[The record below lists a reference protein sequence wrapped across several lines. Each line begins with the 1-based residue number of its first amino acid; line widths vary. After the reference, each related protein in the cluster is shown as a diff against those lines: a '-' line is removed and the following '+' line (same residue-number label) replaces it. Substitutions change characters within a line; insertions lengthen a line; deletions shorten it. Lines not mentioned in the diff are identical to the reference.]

1 MYLRAVDCLSVCD
14 FRNVVALENDDLR
27 VKEIQ
32 ASEELYVVMY
42 AVFEYFKSSMFDTDH
57 YVEKG
62 SDEITWEKEAKE
74 FEENIKNVC
83 IKFDDLK
90 RILMPEA
97 CL

>member
-1 MYLRAVDCLSVCD
+1 
-14 FRNVVALENDDLR
+14 
-27 VKEIQ
+27 
-32 ASEELYVVMY
+32 MY

-90 RILMPEA
+90 RIFNA
-97 CL
+97 